1 MAVNTSCTG
10 ASQITG
16 KLVQRHHTHRH
27 SNQDWWVLPS
37 ASPGKIYNKLQIT
50 YFRFYQSETWINRD
64 YL

>member
-27 SNQDWWVLPS
+27 PNQDWWVLPS
-37 ASPGKIYNKLQIT
+37 ASPGKYSTSCELLISVFTRVK
-50 YFRFYQSETWINRD
+50 RG
-64 YL
+64 